1 MLTNYLQIPCQ
12 KIISGGQT
20 GVDRGALDASLK
32 NNFSCGGWCPKGRL
46 AEDGIIH
53 KKYPLNEMIDTTYS
67 SRTKQNVIDS
77 DGTLIIFPGTL
88 SGGTLL
94 TRQIANE
101 LSKPLYL
108 YKKESNYKF
117 LINWLVE
124 NDIKV
129 LNVAGPRESEWKKG
143 YKITFKTVS
152 NIINEV
158 KNRTPNSGLNH

>member
-117 LINWLVE
+117 LINC
-124 NDIKV
+124 
-129 LNVAGPRESEWKKG
+129 
-143 YKITFKTVS
+143 
-152 NIINEV
+152 
-158 KNRTPNSGLNH
+158 